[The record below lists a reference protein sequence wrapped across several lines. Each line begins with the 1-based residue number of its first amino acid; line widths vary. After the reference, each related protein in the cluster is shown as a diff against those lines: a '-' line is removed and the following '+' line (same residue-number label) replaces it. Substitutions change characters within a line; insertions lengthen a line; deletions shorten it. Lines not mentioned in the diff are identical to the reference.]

1 MFMKD
6 AWVSVFR
13 KFRIFRKSR
22 AHNLTEISVILDFLP
37 FFWDCARL
45 ITKSTY
51 KIIFRKSQKKTWHP
65 CRGPTLYLAGVQL
78 FFLLWNTASK
88 VQNFLQFN
96 QICDKMCEFSAKSF
110 NPKIFLRS
118 LKISKNA
125 HKFWSKWAK
134 IINLKFVF
142 MGQFLSFRNLTLSH

>member
-1 MFMKD
+1 MNNCPIMKLD
-6 AWVSVFR
+6 SYSYNGCSNERWLPSVGVSFPEIPDFQEVR
-13 KFRIFRKSR
+13 DSR

-118 LKISKNA
+118 LKISKN
-125 HKFWSKWAK
+125 
-134 IINLKFVF
+134 VP
-142 MGQFLSFRNLTLSH
+142 R